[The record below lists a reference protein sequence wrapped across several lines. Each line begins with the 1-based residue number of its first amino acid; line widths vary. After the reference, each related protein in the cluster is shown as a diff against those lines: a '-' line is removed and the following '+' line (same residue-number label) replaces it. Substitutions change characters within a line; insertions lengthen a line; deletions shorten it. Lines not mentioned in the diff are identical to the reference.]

1 MQIVA
6 RAGHNLH
13 SPIYNLQ
20 LGKAM
25 AVVKDTKEQ
34 QDNTIVR
41 TIRETR
47 SELRKVVWPTREE
60 TIRLTIVVITISL
73 IIGLILFTADALF
86 LFLYTSLVNLVS

>member
-1 MQIVA
+1 
-6 RAGHNLH
+6 
-13 SPIYNLQ
+13 
-20 LGKAM
+20 M

-34 QDNTIVR
+34 QDNAVVR

-60 TIRLTIVVITISL
+60 TIRLTVVVITISV
-73 IIGLILFTADALF
+73 IIGLLLFTADSIF